1 MRFEAVCGILEAFL
15 SYTFMHT
22 CYCVIQLSFGVLIIA
37 IHGVWLE
44 LLRIKCNHVYH
55 TILPHGTPSCL
66 HTKTSFQSPP
76 CTPNFVHT
84 VFKHTYSL
92 CVSYSVFKQV
102 GTHSMASKSTRS
114 NQNYR
119 WQETHHPHGILHI
132 RVCRCVGNA
141 RKRGRYT
148 LSAPETTQLRL
159 RRPQKSTN
167 GLCLNPNPLPL
178 LFFVIL

>member
-1 MRFEAVCGILEAFL
+1 MCGILEAFIA
-15 SYTFMHT
+15 YTFMHT

-114 NQNYR
+114 KPKLQM
-119 WQETHHPHGILHI
+119 
-132 RVCRCVGNA
+132 A
-141 RKRGRYT
+141 RNTPPPRYF
-148 LSAPETTQLRL
+148 
-159 RRPQKSTN
+159 TN
-167 GLCLNPNPLPL
+167 PS
-178 LFFVIL
+178 V